1 MFVWSGDAA
10 GLDGVH
16 LVDQPVGLVGQ
27 LTYDHIPVGEALVAA
42 FAVGEGARVATGAD
56 VTAGTRHA
64 LHAHAVTVGLVALLL
79 GNALWVTV
87 ARCKAIGNIGFT
99 TSLAFFLFN
108 SKTISA

>member
-1 MFVWSGDAA
+1 MFIGSGDAA
-10 GLDGVH
+10 SLDGVH
-16 LVDQPVGLVGQ
+16 LVDQPVGLIGQ
-27 LTYDHIPVGEALVAA
+27 LTHDQVPVGEALVAA

>member
-1 MFVWSGDAA
+1 MFIGSGDAA
-10 GLDGVH
+10 SLDGVH

-42 FAVGEGARVATGAD
+42 FAVGEGARVAPGAEI
-56 VTAGTRHA
+56 TAGTRHT
-64 LHAHAVTVGLVALLL
+64 LQAHTVTVGLVALLL